1 VRATISDR
9 PSRREAIAAAALLAG
24 FAGVGAAAA
33 QPARDVDVSR
43 LVRTALFV
51 SDFEAAVAFYRDL
64 LGLDE
69 IFFQGTF
76 TGPVLGR
83 LLGLPANAEVRACI
97 LKADGPAFGMIGL
110 FHVAGRG
117 RPRVRKRR
125 GTVNVGE
132 AVLVFYAARLDP
144 LVERLRAGGHE
155 IVCPPVNLT
164 PRWREMTFY
173 GPDDVMINAIERE
186 HRSL

>member
-1 VRATISDR
+1 VPDTGSDWL
-9 PSRREAIAAAALLAG
+9 SRREAIAAAAAM
-24 FAGVGAAAA
+24 AGVLGAGPARA
-33 QPARDVDVSR
+33 QPAADVDVSR

-51 SDFEAAVAFYRDL
+51 SDLDRSLAFYRDL

-69 IFFQGTF
+69 VFFQGTF

-83 LLGLPANAEVRACI
+83 LLGLPANAQVRACI
-97 LKADGPAFGMIGL
+97 LKAEGPAFGMIGL
-110 FHVAGRG
+110 FEVRGRG
-117 RPRVRKRR
+117 RPRVRKQR

-144 LVERLRAGGHE
+144 IVARLRAGGYTIISE
-155 IVCPPVNLT
+155 PVNLT
-164 PRWREMTFY
+164 PRWREMTCY
-173 GPDDVMINAIERE
+173 GPDDVMINLIERE